1 MSRARVRISSGSPFP
16 LGATHDGRGVNF
28 AVFSANATRIE
39 VCLFDA
45 NGKIETGRI
54 SLPENTNEVWHGYVP
69 GLKAGQLYGLRA
81 HGPYSP
87 QEGHRFNS
95 HKLLIDPY
103 ARLLAGEMI
112 WNDAH
117 FGYVVGND
125 AADLSYDDRDSASYM
140 PKCVVVAPR
149 PPPRMLFSGSRKK
162 SRRPTSWTDT
172 IIYEAHVKGLTVLNP
187 DLPEAIRGTFAGLG
201 HHKTIEHLVRLGI
214 TTVELMPVHGFYDD
228 RYLVEKGLRNYWGYS
243 TLCFFAPANRY
254 LKPHSDLAEIR
265 TAIDRLHE
273 AGLEV
278 LLDVVYNHTA
288 EGNQL
293 GPTLSFRG
301 LDNSSYYKLGEDLR
315 YYHDTTG
322 CGNTLN
328 FEHPRVV
335 QLVMDSLRY
344 WAEEFQIDGFR
355 FDLATSLGRDQRRFN
370 DQGALLTA
378 IGQDPVLSRTK
389 LIAEP
394 WDLGED
400 GYQIGNFPPGW
411 AEWNG
416 RYRDDMRSYW
426 KGDEGFLPALAS
438 RLLGSADL
446 FDKRGRHPWGSI
458 NFVTAHDG
466 FTLADLFSYNT
477 KHNEANQ
484 ENNVDGHDDNRSWN
498 CGVEGPSD
506 DCDLTLLRHR
516 MRRNLIVSLLFSQGT
531 PMILMGDEVGRS
543 QAGNNNAY
551 CQDNEMSWLKWRDLD
566 ALDESFFMFLRG
578 VVDLRRR
585 LPLLRQRNFLHGSIV
600 RKGLKDVTWLRADGK
615 EMTPADWSKG
625 LHRSVGLM
633 LGDNTPQAHA
643 LLLFSNAYHDKVS
656 FRVPAPTGMTS
667 WRLLVDTARGLLEPP
682 EPLIEGGTNLNVS
695 GRSQLL
701 FEARRR

>member
-1 MSRARVRISSGSPFP
+1 VSRVRLRVSAGSPYT
-16 LGATHDGRGVNF
+16 LGAVPDGRGVNF

-39 VCLFDA
+39 VCLFDQD
-45 NGKIETGRI
+45 GKTETARVA
-54 SLPENTNEVWHGYVP
+54 LPENTNEVWHGYIP

-81 HGPYSP
+81 YGPYSP
-87 QEGHRFNS
+87 REGHRFNPNR
-95 HKLLIDPY
+95 LLIDPY
-103 ARLLAGEMI
+103 ARLLAGKLT

-117 FGYVVGND
+117 FGYVFGGE
-125 AADLSYDDRDSASYM
+125 AADLGYDERDSAPFM

-149 PPPRMLFSGSRKK
+149 PPSRTLFAGSRKK
-162 SRRPTSWTDT
+162 VRRTPWTDT
-172 IIYEAHVKGLTVLNP
+172 IIYEAHVKGLTMLNP
-187 DLPEAIRGTFAGLG
+187 DVPEAIRGTFAGLG
-201 HHKTIEHLVRLGI
+201 HHKTIEHLVRLGV
-214 TTVELMPVHGFYDD
+214 TTLELMPVHAFYDD
-228 RYLVEKGLRNYWGYS
+228 RHLVEKGLHNYWGYS
-243 TLCFFAPANRY
+243 TLCFFAPASHY
-254 LKPHSDLAEIR
+254 LKPRSDLAEIR
-265 TAIDRLHE
+265 TAIERLHE

-288 EGNQL
+288 EGNHL

-301 LDNSSYYKLGEDLR
+301 LDNAAYYKLADDPR
-315 YYHDTTG
+315 YYQDTTG

-328 FEHPRVV
+328 VGHPRVL

-344 WAEEFQIDGFR
+344 WAEEFHIDGFR
-355 FDLATSLGRDQRRFN
+355 FDLATSLGRDQRAFN
-370 DQGALLTA
+370 NQAALFTA

-400 GYQIGNFPPGW
+400 GYQVGNFPPGW

-416 RYRDDMRSYW
+416 RYRDDTRSYW
-426 KGDEGFLPALAS
+426 RGDEGFLPALTS

-446 FDKRGRHPWGSI
+446 FDKRGRRPWTSI

-466 FTLADLFSYNT
+466 FTLADLFSYSG

-484 ENNVDGHDDNRSWN
+484 ENNGDGHGDNRSWN

-506 DCDLTLLRHR
+506 DYEVALTRHR
-516 MRRNLIVSLLFSQGT
+516 MRRNLIAGLLFSQGT

-551 CQDNEMSWLKWRDLD
+551 CQDNETSWLKWSDLD
-566 ALDESFFMFLRG
+566 ALDESFFTFVRG
-578 VVDLRRR
+578 LVDLRRR
-585 LPLLRQRNFLHGSIV
+585 LPLLRQGKFLHGDTV
-600 RKGLKDVTWLRADGK
+600 RKGLKDATWLRADGK
-615 EMTPADWSKG
+615 EMTPADWSNS
-625 LHRSVGLM
+625 HCRSVGLM
-633 LGDNTPQAHA
+633 LGDNSPQPHA
-643 LLLFSNAYHDKVS
+643 LLLFTNAYHEKVS
-656 FRVPAPTGMTS
+656 FRVPAPADMTS

-682 EPLIEGGTNLNVS
+682 EPLIEGGTSLAVP